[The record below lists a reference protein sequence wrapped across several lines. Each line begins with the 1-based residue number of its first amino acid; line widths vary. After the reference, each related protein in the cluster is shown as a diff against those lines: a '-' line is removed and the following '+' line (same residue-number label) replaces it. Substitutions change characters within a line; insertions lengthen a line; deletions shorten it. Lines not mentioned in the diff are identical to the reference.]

1 MTDVQSIPFPN
12 GTPNAGWLGGGAAP
26 GANSNAALGQYGGA
40 KPGDSQYWLPIWSG
54 EILNAYD
61 QYNIFEPL
69 VSTKTITSGTT
80 MRFPITGTVG
90 MKAQWKAGEELVGSN
105 GAVEPSFFDISLD
118 SRPMA
123 SHFELDD
130 ISVMLSQWE
139 YRSEMA
145 RQTGL
150 ALANARDKQ
159 IACLIAQAAFMDAR
173 GPAQTKGGN
182 FAGSG
187 VGGNGAG
194 YQNIG
199 TGADKDLTSGTLFDL
214 PASATFNLLGE
225 STGTH
230 QQRADAA
237 LLLLKYIEDYMVR
250 LQEMDGPTT
259 GVYLAV
265 TPQAFQDIRA
275 LGIARSTDTAAT
287 AGVGNMQPMFGG
299 VAEAGGLGAPYTQG
313 MNALTDTLEYMG
325 CTIIKT
331 NHMLKQTV
339 KLDGTAAYTVAADA
353 GAGEID
359 TALKN
364 IIDDPT
370 GNTIFAT
377 GAEATKRIVD
387 LGDAKYDFDWLQL
400 RDIGAA
406 DNTDGAFD
414 AIFPVKALM
423 WQKDAVAALNFQ
435 GLKVDTVQDV
445 RRNTTFTVASKM
457 SGGGVLRPE
466 LCAAICGANGV

>member
-1 MTDVQSIPFPN
+1 MSNVQSIPFPS
-12 GTPNAGWLGGGAAP
+12 GTPNATWLGGGAAP
-26 GANSNAALGQYGGA
+26 GGNSNAAIGQYAGA
-40 KPGDSQYWLPIWSG
+40 APTNSEYWLPIWSG

-61 QYNIFEPL
+61 QYNVFEPL
-69 VSTKTITSGTT
+69 VSTKAITSGTT

-130 ISVMLSQWE
+130 ISLMLTQWE

-159 IACLIAQAAFMDAR
+159 IACLIAQAAFMPSR
-173 GPAQTKGGN
+173 SPAVTKGGN

-187 VGGNGAG
+187 LGSGSTPNLIGAG
-194 YQNIG
+194 
-199 TGADKDLTSGTLFDL
+199 ADANLTASTFDL
-214 PASATFNLLGE
+214 PASDVFNFLGE
-225 STGTH
+225 AVGSP
-230 QQRADAA
+230 QQRANAA
-237 LLLLKYIEDYMVR
+237 LKLLQYIEDYMVR
-250 LQEMDGPTT
+250 LQEMDGPTND
-259 GVYLAV
+259 VYVAV

-275 LGIARSTDTAAT
+275 LGIARSTDANAIT
-287 AGVGNMQPMFGG
+287 GINNMQPMFGG
-299 VAEAGGLGAPYTQG
+299 VAEAGGLGAGYRTG

-325 CTIIKT
+325 ATIIKT

-339 KLDGTAAYTVAADA
+339 ELDGSDYTVAADA
-353 GAGEID
+353 TAGQID
-359 TALKN
+359 TSLDN
-364 IIDDPT
+364 IILDPT
-370 GNTIFAT
+370 AATPFAQ
-377 GAEATKRIVD
+377 GHVEADKITD
-387 LGDAKYDFDWLQL
+387 LGDAKYNFDWLQF
-400 RDIGAA
+400 RDIGAG

-414 AIFPVKALM
+414 AMFPVKALI
-423 WQKDAVAALNFQ
+423 WQKEAVASLNFQ

-466 LCAAICGANGV
+466 LCAAICGSNVS